1 MVVSPLDPEG
11 DLIVSLSQAHDSG
24 DWARAEQLLE
34 SGEAFEAVASAA
46 NRGGLVVPFGKLR
59 GFVPI
64 SQLAEAPRGVEDGER
79 LRAMERRVGRPLPL
93 RVIEVDPQRRRLV
106 LSERKAVRAWR
117 QERKAQ
123 VMESLQEGEVR
134 SGIVTSVRD
143 FGAFVDIGGAD
154 GLIHISELSWKHVD
168 SAGDVIHEGQQ
179 VEAVVVRLDRQS
191 NRISLSLKRLQPN
204 PWLEAAARLSV
215 GTSLEATVARF
226 DKGEVVATVEPGV
239 EGRLPWPEGEP
250 PEPGTRL
257 AVRVAAFEPERE
269 RLGLQLE
276 QGQPEAMS

>member
-1 MVVSPLDPEG
+1 
-11 DLIVSLSQAHDSG
+11 
-24 DWARAEQLLE
+24 
-34 SGEAFEAVASAA
+34 
-46 NRGGLVVPFGKLR
+46 
-59 GFVPI
+59 
-64 SQLAEAPRGVEDGER
+64 
-79 LRAMERRVGRPLPL
+79 L

-215 GTSLEATVARF
+215 GASLEATVARF